1 MAKEDQRTGY
11 GTVVKIIRTE
21 LEGITIK
28 DRSVFLGSS
37 PAYYNYEFNKIIK
50 NNTVTSTSMDLTNP
64 EIASVKSTYDV
75 RIFDRELV
83 IFYYF

>member
-1 MAKEDQRTGY
+1 MAKEDQRTDY
-11 GTVVKIIRTE
+11 GTVVEIIRTE

-37 PAYYNYEFNKIIK
+37 PPYYNYEFNKIIK
-50 NNTVTSTSMDLTNP
+50 NNIVTSYVDLTNP

-83 IFYYF
+83 IFYSF

>member
-50 NNTVTSTSMDLTNP
+50 NNTV
-64 EIASVKSTYDV
+64 KSTYDV

-83 IFYYF
+83 IFYSF